1 MMFGARPS
9 SRKFRGRR
17 NPRIRQLAMAVL
29 DSALLRGFIA
39 KWAYRWGW
47 HGDLKVTTHTI
58 CLLSETPLPAPLT
71 LAFASDFHAG
81 PTTHPEVYA
90 RLAQE
95 LTDHRPDVVLLGG
108 DFVSR
113 RAEYVAPLLRSLATY
128 RPPLGRF
135 AVLGN
140 HDLWTDD
147 EEDLPPI
154 DSCGVEVLVNRN
166 VALAPPFD
174 CVSICGIDDPWT
186 GEADS
191 AKAFDGAG
199 AIRIWLTHSPDG
211 LLLLGDQKY
220 AVAFAGHTH
229 GGQICMRDG
238 TPLVG
243 AAGPLSRSHSR
254 DGLTFPGMGADRQP
268 RSRLQ
273 QSAGEDQCRPGIDHL

>member
-147 EEDLPPI
+147 EEISRQLI
-154 DSCGVEVLVNRN
+154 ACGVEVLVNRN

-220 AVAFAGHTH
+220 AV
-229 GGQICMRDG
+229 
-238 TPLVG
+238 PLPAIPTV
-243 AAGPLSRSHSR
+243 ARSACETAHPWSEPQVHCR
-254 DGLTFPGMGADRQP
+254 ARTRGDGLTFPGMGR
-268 RSRLQ
+268 
-273 QSAGEDQCRPGIDHL
+273 